1 MRIGI
6 FGGTFNPIHNGHVA
20 LAQRLVE
27 KLELDEIML
36 IPAAL
41 PPHKDGSEVI
51 AAHHRLEMCRLAARD
66 IPNAVVSDIEIN
78 RGGKSYTVSTLRL
91 LLADRPDDE
100 FVLLMGGDMFLSLLK
115 WRAPEEILRIV
126 SIAAIPREK
135 DELPALLEQCEKLNA
150 MGGRT
155 KVVDVE
161 AIELS
166 STELRHERELS
177 GGVPPLVERYIVQ
190 NGLYGRDQKLLI
202 DLDEI
207 MGWLRS
213 RLSHHRFTH
222 TLNVANEALRLAQ
235 NYGLNGDEAYIAG
248 LLHDCCKEI
257 PHDEMLNILKDSD
270 IINDQAFIDSPKVW
284 HGYAAA
290 EYIRDEFSVH
300 NVEII
305 NAVRYH
311 TTGRGEMSRIEEVI
325 YLADLVSAER
335 SYPGVESL
343 RAKCYRSIEEAM
355 MEALDFMLGEV
366 AKKRLPLLKTTA
378 DAYNRY
384 RRALKEREM
393 INEKEA

>member
-51 AAHHRLEMCRLAARD
+51 AANHRLEMCRLAAKD

-100 FVLLMGGDMFLSLLK
+100 FVLLMGGDMFLSFMK
-115 WRAPEEILRIV
+115 WRAPDEILRIV
-126 SIAAIPREK
+126 RIAAIPREK
-135 DELPALLEQCEKLNA
+135 DELPALIEQCEKLNA
-150 MGGRT
+150 IGGRT
-155 KVVDVE
+155 EVVDVE
-161 AIELS
+161 AIEIS

-177 GGVPPLVERYIVQ
+177 NGVPPLVERYIVQ
-190 NGLYGRDQKLLI
+190 NGLYGREQKLMV

-207 MGWLRS
+207 MGWLRTK
-213 RLSHHRFTH
+213 LSHHRFIH

-257 PHDEMLNILKDSD
+257 PYDEMLNILKKSD
-270 IINDQAFIDSPKVW
+270 IINDQAFLDSPKVW

-290 EYIRDEFSVH
+290 EFIRDEFSVH
-300 NVEII
+300 NIEIL

-311 TTGRGEMSRIEEVI
+311 TTGRGEMSPIEEVI

-335 SYPGVESL
+335 SYPGVEAL

-366 AKKRLPLLKTTA
+366 AKKRLPLLDTTA
-378 DAYNRY
+378 AAYNRY
-384 RRALKEREM
+384 RRAVSKRE